1 MKLIVTGG
9 AGFIGSN
16 FARLALKKNHQVV
29 VLDLLT
35 YAGNEVTINDLKAN
49 PHFEFVKGDVADGK
63 MVRNLFAASHPD
75 AIVHFAAET
84 HVDRSIDDPSC
95 FVRTNVLGTFEL
107 LEAARWY
114 WDELKGES
122 AGRFRFIHV
131 STDEV
136 YGALGAEGFFHEE
149 DTYAPNSP
157 YAATKAGADHLA
169 RAYFKTFN
177 LPVLITNCSNNYGPY
192 QFPEKLIPLMTLN
205 ALEGKELPIY
215 GDGGQVRDWL
225 HVEDHCEAIFTVLEK
240 GKPGSK
246 YLIGGRNEKNNLQV
260 LDGLLAAIEKNLSAG
275 NNLALKAKGFSKYEQ
290 LKKFVK
296 DRPGHDRRYSI
307 DPSKIEREL
316 GWKPL
321 RTFEEGLFQT
331 VQWYLTHADWCA
343 TVQRD
348 RYNRERL
355 GLADKPNQGVKL

>member
-1 MKLIVTGG
+1 VKILVTGG

-16 FARLALKKNHQVV
+16 FARMALNKEHSVL

-35 YAGNEVTINDLKAN
+35 YAGHEATLNDLKNN
-49 PHFEFVKGDVADGK
+49 PNFEFIKGDVAYGK
-63 MVRNLFAASHPD
+63 LVKNLFFSKQPD

-95 FVRTNVLGTFEL
+95 FVRTNVMGTFEL
-107 LEAARWY
+107 LEAARQY
-114 WDELKGES
+114 WEGLKGES
-122 AGRFRFIHV
+122 RSGFRFIHV

-136 YGALGAEGFFHEE
+136 YGALGSEGLFHEE
-149 DTYAPNSP
+149 DSYAPNSP

-215 GDGGQVRDWL
+215 GDGGQIRDWL
-225 HVEDHCEAIFTVLEK
+225 HVEDHCEAILTVLEK

-260 LDGLLAAIEKNLSAG
+260 LDSLLNAIEKIKPAG
-275 NNLALKAKGFSKYEQ
+275 QNTQLKSKGYTSYEQ

-296 DRPGHDRRYSI
+296 DRPGHDRRYAI
-307 DPSKIEREL
+307 DPSKIEVEL
-316 GWKPL
+316 GWKPH
-321 RTFEEGLFQT
+321 RTFIEGLSQT
-331 VQWYLTHADWCA
+331 IEWYLSHLDWCA
-343 TVQRD
+343 TVQKD

-355 GLADKPNQGVKL
+355 GLAAKPNQGV

>member
-1 MKLIVTGG
+1 VKLLVTGG

-16 FARLALKKNHQVV
+16 FARLALEKGHLVA

-35 YAGNEVTINDLKAN
+35 YAGHEATLSDLENN
-49 PHFEFVKGDVADGK
+49 PDFEFIKGDVADGK
-63 MVRNLFAASHPD
+63 LVKNIFSSKQLD

-95 FVRTNVLGTFEL
+95 FVRTNVMGTFEL
-107 LEAARWY
+107 LEAARQY
-114 WDELKGES
+114 WDGLKSETKN
-122 AGRFRFIHV
+122 RFRFIHV

-136 YGALGAEGFFHEE
+136 YGALGSEGLFHEE

-169 RAYFKTFN
+169 RAYFKTYD

-215 GDGGQVRDWL
+215 GDGGQIRDWL
-225 HVEDHCEAIFTVLEK
+225 HVEDHCEAVFKVLEK
-240 GKPGSK
+240 GEPGSK
-246 YLIGGRNEKNNLQV
+246 YLIGGRNERNNLQV
-260 LDGLLAAIEKNLSAG
+260 LDALLTAIERIKPAG
-275 NNLALKAKGFSKYEQ
+275 QNAQLKSKGYSSYEQ

-296 DRPGHDRRYSI
+296 DRPGHDRRYAI
-307 DPSKIEREL
+307 DPSKIEGEL
-316 GWKPL
+316 GWKPR
-321 RTFEEGLFQT
+321 RTFEEGLSQTIEWYLSHLDWCDT
-331 VQWYLTHADWCA
+331 VQK
-343 TVQRD
+343 D

-355 GLADKPNQGVKL
+355 GLAAKLKQGV

>member
-1 MKLIVTGG
+1 MKIIVTGG

-16 FARLALKKNHQVV
+16 FVRIALKQNHSVV

-35 YAGNEVTINDLKAN
+35 YAGNEATLSDLKAN
-49 PHFEFVKGDVADGK
+49 PNFEFIKGDIADGK
-63 MVRNLFAASHPD
+63 LVQKLFASSHPD
-75 AIVHFAAET
+75 AVVHFAAET

-107 LEAARWY
+107 LEAARRY
-114 WDELKGES
+114 WEGLTERD
-122 AGRFRFIHV
+122 RFRFIHV

-136 YGALGAEGFFHEE
+136 YGALGSKGLFHEE

-225 HVEDHCEAIFTVLEK
+225 HVEDHCDAILTVLDK

-246 YLIGGRNEKNNLQV
+246 YLIGGRSEKNNLQV
-260 LDGLLAAIEKNLSAG
+260 LDGLLAAIEKIKPAG
-275 NNLALKAKGFSKYEQ
+275 QNAALKAKGFSTYDQ

-296 DRPGHDRRYSI
+296 DRPGHDRRYAI
-307 DPSKIEREL
+307 DPSKIEKEL
-316 GWKPL
+316 GWKPR

-331 VQWYLTHADWCA
+331 VEWYLANLDWCA
-343 TVQRD
+343 KVQKD
-348 RYNRERL
+348 CYNRERL
-355 GLADKPNQGVKL
+355 GLAAKSNQGVKA